1 MSGNSVLCAALLAA
15 LGGAAAP
22 APAGKPYSKRLKA
35 VSIDHAASRIAV
47 REAGLEVI
55 WTSETRF
62 LVHRSVRRQELKRGA
77 PIHVLGR
84 LNSVRSTSQ
93 PVSDSLLTN
102 VAFLGTGDAYEQP
115 PLEPPGEFIRWHA
128 GVVESVDRGLEI
140 RIGATV
146 HRVAVDDQKAVYSL
160 QNVAPSALAGKSI
173 VVRGTAETVE
183 AGEGAKRRRVTR
195 VLATEVHL
203 LELDAEHAK
212 VFELQWGDAR
222 KAPAGL
228 RGEYFDATDFTSPKL
243 SRVDPGVNFDWG
255 TGAPHPAMEPEE
267 FSVRWTGQVTAPAT
281 GTYTFHVITDD
292 GVRLWVANQL
302 LIDRWVGQGA
312 TEWTGTIA
320 LTAGKKYDIRM
331 EYYDYIKTAV
341 AKLLWTRPPGTKEV
355 IPRSNLSP
363 APAPPAAA
371 AAKVSRK

>member
-15 LGGAAAP
+15 LGVAAAP
-22 APAGKPYSKRLKA
+22 APAGKPYSKRLKV
-35 VSIDHAASRIAV
+35 VSVDHAASRIAV
-47 REAGLEVI
+47 REGDVEVLWTAG
-55 WTSETRF
+55 TRF
-62 LVHRSVRRQELKRGA
+62 LAHRSIRRQELKRGA

-84 LNSVRSTSQ
+84 LHSVQSSTQ

-115 PLEPPGEFIRWHA
+115 PLEPTGEFISWHA
-128 GVVESVDRGLEI
+128 GVLESVDRGLEI
-140 RIGATV
+140 RIGTTV
-146 HRVAVDDQKAVYSL
+146 HRVAVENQKTVYSVAK
-160 QNVAPSALAGKSI
+160 VAPASLAGKSV
-173 VVRGTAETVE
+173 VVRGTAETVQ

-195 VLATEVHL
+195 VLAAEVHL
-203 LELDAEHAK
+203 VDLDAGHAK

-228 RGEYFDATDFTSPKL
+228 RGEYFDSTDFTIPKL
-243 SRVDPGVNFDWG
+243 TRVDPGVNFDWG
-255 TGAPHPAMEPEE
+255 TGAPDPAMEPDE
-267 FSVRWTGQVTAPAT
+267 FSVRWSGQVTAPAT

-292 GVRLWVANQL
+292 GVRLWVDNRL

-320 LTAGKKYDIRM
+320 LGAGKKYDIRM
-331 EYYDYIKTAV
+331 EYYDGIKSAV

-355 IPRSNLSP
+355 IPRGSLSP

-371 AAKVSRK
+371 GGKVSRK

>member
-1 MSGNSVLCAALLAA
+1 MSGNPVLCAALLAA
-15 LGGAAAP
+15 IGVAAAP
-22 APAGKPYSKRLKA
+22 SPAGKPFSKRLKA
-35 VSIDHAASRIAV
+35 VSVDHAASRIAV
-47 REAGLEVI
+47 RESDVEVI
-55 WTSETRF
+55 WSPETLF
-62 LVHRSVRRQELKRGA
+62 LVHRSVRRQELKRGV

-84 LNSVRSTSQ
+84 LNSVRSSTQ

-115 PLEPPGEFIRWHA
+115 PLDPTGEFIRWHA
-128 GVVESVDRGLEI
+128 GMVESVDRGLEI
-140 RIGATV
+140 RIGTTV

-160 QNVAPSALAGKSI
+160 QKAAPASLAGKTV
-173 VVRGTAETVE
+173 VVRGTAETVQV
-183 AGEGAKRRRVTR
+183 GEGAKRRRVTR
-195 VLATEVHL
+195 VLAAEVHL
-203 LELDAEHAK
+203 VELNAEHAK

-228 RGEYFDATDFTSPKL
+228 RGEYFDSTDFTSPKL
-243 SRVDPGVNFDWG
+243 SRVDPNVNFDWG
-255 TGAPHPAMEPEE
+255 TGAPDPAMEPEE

-292 GVRLWVANQL
+292 GVRLYVDNQL
-302 LIDRWVGQGA
+302 LIDKWVGQGA

-355 IPRSNLSP
+355 IPRSSLSP
-363 APAPPAAA
+363 APAPPPAAG
-371 AAKVSRK
+371 AKVSRK